1 MNDEPNKREFGAP
14 RNSGF
19 AGLAASIPAAA
30 YVFAGFS
37 IILVLFVP
45 QFAAP
50 GNITNVLR
58 VASILALAACGQAIV
73 ISTGGIDFSISSS
86 VALTSVV
93 TVYALTS
100 GWSAP
105 WAFLLGCGSSVV
117 IGAAN
122 GVLVAF
128 FRLPP
133 FLVTLGM
140 LIGIHGLASV
150 IVGGIPLEAPSFAS
164 FAWLAR
170 GTLVGIPVPIVLALI
185 GAIVTQVLL
194 ARTSLGRRWCL
205 VGANPR
211 AADLAGVDVKIALI
225 SAYITASLF
234 YALAGAILTS
244 RVGSGQPNLYPNL
257 SFEAIA
263 ACAVG
268 GISLSGGKASGLQ
281 VVLGTAI
288 IAFLSNAIIL
298 LNIPVAAQYAL
309 IGAVIIAAVLLQK
322 IRIGRRLRHAA

>member
-1 MNDEPNKREFGAP
+1 MTLRSSALRGYP
-14 RNSGF
+14 
-19 AGLAASIPAAA
+19 ASIPAAA
-30 YVFAGFS
+30 YVFVGFS

-45 QFAAP
+45 HFAAP
-50 GNITNVLR
+50 ANIINVLR

-73 ISTGGIDFSISSS
+73 ISTGGIDFSVSSS

-105 WAFLLGCGSSVV
+105 WAFLFGCGSSVV

-122 GVLVAF
+122 GVLVAL

-140 LIGIHGLASV
+140 LIGVHGLASV

-164 FAWLAR
+164 FGWLAR
-170 GTLVGIPVPIVLALI
+170 GTLAGIPVPIVLALI
-185 GAIVTQVLL
+185 GAVVTQIVF
-194 ARTSLGRRWCL
+194 AKTSLGRRWCL
-205 VGANPR
+205 VGANLR
-211 AADLAGVDVKIALI
+211 AAELAGIDVRITLVR
-225 SAYITASLF
+225 AYIVASLF

-281 VVLGTAI
+281 AVLGTAI

-298 LNIPVAAQYAL
+298 LNISVAAQYAL
-309 IGAVIIAAVLLQK
+309 VGAVIIAAVLLQK
-322 IRIGRRLRHAA
+322 VRIGRRLWHAA

>member
-1 MNDEPNKREFGAP
+1 MSDRLEKRESVTSL
-14 RNSGF
+14 SG
-19 AGLAASIPAAA
+19 ASIPAVA
-30 YVFAGFS
+30 YVFVGFS

-45 QFAAP
+45 HFATPA
-50 GNITNVLR
+50 NIVNVLR

-73 ISTGGIDFSISSS
+73 ISTGGIDFSVSSS
-86 VALTSVV
+86 VALTSVL
-93 TVYALTS
+93 TVYALSS

-105 WAFLLGCGSSVV
+105 WAFLFGCGSSVA

-140 LIGIHGLASV
+140 LIGVHGLASV
-150 IVGGIPLEAPSFAS
+150 IVGGMPLEAPSFAA
-164 FAWLAR
+164 FGWLAR
-170 GTLVGIPVPIVLALI
+170 GTIAGIPVPIVLALV
-185 GAIVTQVLL
+185 GAVVTQILF
-194 ARTSLGRRWCL
+194 AKTPLGRRWCL

-211 AADLAGVDVKIALI
+211 AAELAGIDVKTALI
-225 SAYITASLF
+225 RAYIAASLL
-234 YALAGAILTS
+234 YAVAGAILTS

-268 GISLSGGKASGLQ
+268 GISLSGGKANGLQ
-281 VVLGTAI
+281 AVLGTAI
-288 IAFLSNAIIL
+288 IAFLSNAIVL
-298 LNIPVAAQYAL
+298 LNISVAAQYGL
-309 IGAVIIAAVLLQK
+309 VGAIIIAAVLLQK